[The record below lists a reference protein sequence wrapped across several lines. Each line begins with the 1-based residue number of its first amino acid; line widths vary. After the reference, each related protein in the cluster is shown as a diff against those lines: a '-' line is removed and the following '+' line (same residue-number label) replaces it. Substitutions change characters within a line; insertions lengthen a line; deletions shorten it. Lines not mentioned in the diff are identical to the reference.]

1 MLPVRAGE
9 AAPKV
14 LEPNAGAGAALLPA
28 AAPKLPNVGV
38 LVEGLPNIEVLEDA
52 AAGDPKT
59 GAVPDVSEGL
69 LLLAPKVNAEEDV
82 DDSAGFGVVAEA
94 AAAAKPNP
102 EEPVVVEPPKIPV
115 DDVPVDELPVCGA
128 AVAAAPNVPNV
139 GLSEE
144 DAAAAAAVPKVGITL
159 LADWPL

>member
-1 MLPVRAGE
+1 MLPVRAGDD

-14 LEPNAGAGAALLPA
+14 LEPNAGAEAPLLPA
-28 AAPKLPNVGV
+28 AAPKLPKVGV
-38 LVEGLPNIEVLEDA
+38 LVEGLPKMGVLVDA

-59 GAVPDVSEGL
+59 GAAPDANEVL

-94 AAAAKPNP
+94 AAAVKPNP
-102 EEPVVVEPPKIPV
+102 GKPVVVELPKIPV
-115 DDVPVDELPVCGA
+115 DGVPVLVAGA
-128 AVAAAPNVPNV
+128 AAAAAPNVPKV

-144 DAAAAAAVPKVGITL
+144 DAAVAAAAAVPKVGMTL
-159 LADWPL
+159 LAD